1 MSSQKAPPA
10 FQLYTK
16 DFDTDENVMLMTCE
30 QEGAYFRLLRVH
42 WREGSIPADLDD
54 LAALIRVQPQRL
66 RAAIWPR
73 VSRCFTADGAP
84 DGRLVNP
91 RMARDR
97 ASLDAFRGERSATGK
112 RGAKA
117 RWSDGSGNGS
127 AMAQPSGSDGS
138 AIKQPMATDGSPFS
152 ILQSP
157 ITEPP
162 YPPGRNGTAS
172 PPVEVH
178 GNGNGHGTLR
188 PKGLGAATERELERL
203 LSDARVAA
211 LVDAWARDRGRTNR
225 EIGVARAATAA
236 LAGGYLPE
244 QLALVSRLVALAG
257 RQPERFPD
265 RGSIRWTAQTKPGAS
280 YVWRSDALDKLI
292 PECEAWDRA

>member
-1 MSSQKAPPA
+1 
-10 FQLYTK
+10 
-16 DFDTDENVMLMTCE
+16 
-30 QEGAYFRLLRVH
+30 
-42 WREGSIPADLDD
+42 
-54 LAALIRVQPQRL
+54 
-66 RAAIWPR
+66 
-73 VSRCFTADGAP
+73 
-84 DGRLVNP
+84 
-91 RMARDR
+91 
-97 ASLDAFRGERSATGK
+97 
-112 RGAKA
+112 
-117 RWSDGSGNGS
+117 
-127 AMAQPSGSDGS
+127 
-138 AIKQPMATDGSPFS
+138 MATDGSPFS

-172 PPVEVH
+172 PLDVVA
-178 GNGNGHGTLR
+178 GNGHGTLR

-203 LSDARVAA
+203 LSDARVAS